1 MKKKRTSVARSKPRR
16 QKSASPSETAAIV
29 KVATPPERP
38 WELTSE
44 QVVLLKNYLKIADAS
59 EIELKGCLEV
69 ARRYRMDPF
78 KQGQIWF
85 IKRWDKNAVT
95 VTGAKGGYIYTPQVG
110 IYGMLHI
117 AARDHKDFGSI
128 SEAEY
133 GPMFTHEVETHK
145 FKAPEW
151 CRVKAFKK
159 GIAEPTVATIYFEE
173 FCPAAWD
180 NARLF
185 WARMPRAQIEK
196 CAKARA
202 IRTAYPDLGGLYIPE
217 ECEKFNEDFTPSGR
231 QIVRPRQDASGSHEA
246 AQKVLQDKLAGN
258 MPLNP
263 AIDVPGQSESQQPTS
278 PERQHPAQGGGGA
291 ASTGPASP
299 SSRRDDVP
307 AVASDRSRGESP
319 PKVPKGKIPESE
331 YRKDNIPPAK
341 QAEPWKYN
349 GSIELDYSDDHTMP
363 YVRGDIAELAG
374 HFPKDLTLRR
384 RNDFWC
390 CFAEDVPRIKLV
402 ANAQNFRVNEV
413 FPTPS
418 AKSKEAKTKPTS
430 ATPGQESVGPR
441 LAKGIIERVIS
452 GMTGKNNPLR
462 NVTMLLAD
470 KRKPSFSCFDKALF
484 EWLDKGNGKPAELYV
499 QTRGKYT
506 NIVGLKLCAG
516 KEFDSDGK
524 TPVIQRKD
532 QQPGKTLFG

>member
-1 MKKKRTSVARSKPRR
+1 M
-16 QKSASPSETAAIV
+16 
-29 KVATPPERP
+29 
-38 WELTSE
+38 
-44 QVVLLKNYLKIADAS
+44 LLKNYLKIADAS

-173 FCPAAWD
+173 FCPAAWE
-180 NARLF
+180 NVRLF

-231 QIVRPRQDASGSHEA
+231 QIVRPSQDASGSHEA
-246 AQKVLQDKLAGN
+246 AQKVLEEKLADQRPLHQPAAPGEGVPGAAWKREADAKADM
-258 MPLNP
+258 MPT
-263 AIDVPGQSESQQPTS
+263 IDVK
-278 PERQHPAQGGGGA
+278 PAQ
-291 ASTGPASP
+291 ASPASQPRP
-299 SSRRDDVP
+299 S
-307 AVASDRSRGESP
+307 G
-319 PKVPKGKIPESE
+319 KVPESAYHKE
-331 YRKDNIPPAK
+331 NVPQAAK
-341 QAEPWKYN
+341 AEPWKYN
-349 GSIELDYSDDHTMP
+349 GTIEVDWTGDKTFP
-363 YVRGDIAELAG
+363 VIRGDVGELVG
-374 HFPKDLTLRR
+374 FFPADLVLKRKEDWWR
-384 RNDFWC
+384 A
-390 CFAEDVPRIKLV
+390 FAEDVARIKLV

-413 FPTPS
+413 LPTPP
-418 AKSKEAKTKPTS
+418 AKSKEAKTKPTN
-430 ATPGQESVGPR
+430 AKAKVKQESASPR

-452 GMTGKNNPLR
+452 GMTGNNNPLR
-462 NVTMLLAD
+462 NVTMLLPD
-470 KRKPSFSCFDKALF
+470 KRKPTFGCFDKGLF

-506 NIVGLKLCAG
+506 NIVGLKFCAG
-516 KEFDSDGK
+516 KEFIDGK
-524 TPVIQRKD
+524 TPVVQRKD
-532 QQPGKTLFG
+532 QEAGQRTLY

>member
-1 MKKKRTSVARSKPRR
+1 
-16 QKSASPSETAAIV
+16 
-29 KVATPPERP
+29 
-38 WELTSE
+38 
-44 QVVLLKNYLKIADAS
+44 VLLKNYLKIADAS

-133 GPMFTHEVETHK
+133 GPMFFHEVEGHK

-159 GIAEPTVATIYFEE
+159 GLAEPTVATIYFEE

-180 NARLF
+180 NVRLF

-231 QIVRPRQDASGSHEA
+231 QIIQPGQDATRSGSHEA
-246 AQKVLQDKLAGN
+246 AQRVLEEKLSGQR
-258 MPLNP
+258 PLHQP
-263 AIDVPGQSESQQPTS
+263 AAIDVSSRSESRESTS

-307 AVASDRSRGESP
+307 VASDRSRGESP
-319 PKVPKGKIPESE
+319 PKAPKGKIPESE

-349 GSIELDYSDDHTMP
+349 GSIELDYSDDQTMP
-363 YVRGDIAELAG
+363 YVRGDIAELVG
-374 HFPKDLTLRR
+374 FLPKDLTLRR
-384 RNDFWC
+384 KNDWFC
-390 CFAEDVPRIKLV
+390 AFAEDVDRIKAV
-402 ANAQNFRVNEV
+402 CVERNFKVVEIL
-413 FPTPS
+413 PKPS
-418 AKSKEAKTKPTS
+418 A
-430 ATPGQESVGPR
+430 
-441 LAKGIIERVIS
+441 AKGESGKATAPTGKRSSNAAGPPAAPVLISGAIERVTS
-452 GMTGKNNPLR
+452 GMTSRNSPTRQVKIGKTWYTSYVN
-462 NVTMLLAD
+462 TI
-470 KRKPSFSCFDKALF
+470 F
-484 EWLDKGNGKPAELYV
+484 EFLDKGIGREAEVYLDA
-499 QTRGKYT
+499 RR
-506 NIVGLKLCAG
+506 NIVGLKRIH
-516 KEFDSDGK
+516 KTEFDADGR
-524 TPVIQRKD
+524 TPVVQRKD
-532 QQPGKTLFG
+532 QEAGGKTLFGT

>member
-1 MKKKRTSVARSKPRR
+1 MPNRRTKILKRTSAVPSKR
-16 QKSASPSETAAIV
+16 QKAKSASPSETAAIV

-217 ECEKFNEDFTPSGR
+217 ECEKFNENFTPSGR
-231 QIVRPRQDASGSHEA
+231 QIVRPSQDASGSHEA
-246 AQKVLQDKLAGN
+246 AQKVLEEKLAGQR
-258 MPLNP
+258 PLHQSA
-263 AIDVPGQSESQQPTS
+263 AIDVSSRSESRESTS

-307 AVASDRSRGESP
+307 VASDRSRGESS
-319 PKVPKGKIPESE
+319 PKAPNGKIPESE
-331 YRKDNIPPAK
+331 YKKDNVPPAK

-349 GSIELDYSDDHTMP
+349 GFIELDYSDDQTMP
-363 YVRGDIAELAG
+363 YVRGDVAELVG
-374 HFPKDLTLRR
+374 FFPKDLTLRR
-384 RNDFWC
+384 KNDWFV
-390 CFAEDVPRIKLV
+390 CFSEDVERIKTVCVERNFKITEIPGGKAPQAGKATTAGRGGGKV
-402 ANAQNFRVNEV
+402 ASEAAAPVVVKCVIEKIVPGVTSKNSPMRDLKINGVWHRCYRNTLFEHLEKHGGKECQLFID
-413 FPTPS
+413 
-418 AKSKEAKTKPTS
+418 AKHTVVGIKRIGGQEFDEDG
-430 ATPGQESVGPR
+430 ATPCVQ
-441 LAKGIIERVIS
+441 
-452 GMTGKNNPLR
+452 R
-462 NVTMLLAD
+462 N
-470 KRKPSFSCFDKALF
+470 R
-484 EWLDKGNGKPAELYV
+484 E
-499 QTRGKYT
+499 
-506 NIVGLKLCAG
+506 AG
-516 KEFDSDGK
+516 G
-524 TPVIQRKD
+524 R
-532 QQPGKTLFG
+532 TLF